1 MCLVTRSGAPHVIKV
16 WDRTG
21 EEEQARIESDEVRRV
36 LRRSMVGVEA
46 YPCLKPMV
54 YHVGMAW
61 AADEKKKIAG
71 A

>member
-1 MCLVTRSGAPHVIKV
+1 
-16 WDRTG
+16 
-21 EEEQARIESDEVRRV
+21 VRRV